1 MLMPE
6 QFLQHLKTKI
16 KPEWKT
22 AFFSAFLIGFLTY
35 LWHLSSFLVNGDSIL
50 NFHTD
55 QNTIHL
61 GRCFLT
67 YACGISSF
75 YDLPTVNGLLGILY
89 VALCSVVIVE
99 LFHLRKKLSIV
110 LVSGLLITF
119 PSVAS
124 TFAYNFTAD
133 GYLLAM
139 LFSALAVLLTCRYRF
154 GLFAGALLLCLS
166 YGSYQA
172 YIAFAMMMIIVW
184 IIWQILFMDNTVKH
198 MFRTIGR
205 LLAMGILGSLAYVAS
220 LNLLLLAQ
228 GKKLSSYQGI
238 SGFTQFSLAKI
249 KTAVIS
255 CLRYFKHFF
264 LGDLTPSLYT
274 ALNLL
279 LVLLIAYVICR
290 LAWKKR
296 IFCRIPECIVLLLC
310 LIAIPFVTAIVYFIS
325 PDVAYHTLMCAG
337 FSMIYLLPVLY
348 LEQTKSTVKADVVFS
363 WTAFGVLTLTIY
375 NFILAANINFL
386 YMNRSYEI
394 TYALAL
400 RITDRIEQ
408 LETETPI
415 TQIGII
421 GEIKTEESGYNL
433 NLPPEMTGAMFPYIV
448 SEQFGMTAFLN
459 DYFGMK
465 LRSAPDDVVIP
476 FVHTEKYQTMNI
488 WPGENSVMVDGD
500 TVYIKFEEVA
510 W

>member
-1 MLMPE
+1 MIMPE
-6 QFLQHLKTKI
+6 QFLQQLKAKI

-22 AFFSAFLIGFLTY
+22 AFFSAFLIGFFTY
-35 LWHLSSFLVNGDSIL
+35 LWHLGSFLVNGDSIH
-50 NFHTD
+50 NFHSD

-67 YACGISSF
+67 YTCGISSF
-75 YDLPTVNGLLGILY
+75 YDLPAVNGLLGILY

-99 LFHLRKKLSIV
+99 LFQIKKKLSIV
-110 LVSGLLITF
+110 LASGLLITF

-139 LFSALAVLLTCRYRF
+139 LFGALAVLLTCRYRF
-154 GLFAGALLLCLS
+154 GLLAGALLLCFS

-172 YIAFAMMMIIVW
+172 YIAFTVMMIIVW
-184 IIWQILFMDNTVKH
+184 IIWQLLFVNKALKDIIL
-198 MFRTIGR
+198 TIGR
-205 LLAMGILGSLAYVAS
+205 LLAMGVLGSFAYVAS

-228 GKKLSSYQGI
+228 GKELSSYQGI

-249 KTAVIS
+249 KTAVLS

-274 ALNLL
+274 VLNILL
-279 LVLLIAYVICR
+279 ALLIVFVVLR
-290 LAWKKR
+290 LAWKR
-296 IFCRIPECIVLLLC
+296 QIFRRIPECILLLFC
-310 LIAIPFVTAIVYFIS
+310 FAAIPFVTAIVYFIS

-337 FSMIYLLPVLY
+337 FSMLYLLPVLY
-348 LEQTKSTVKADVVFS
+348 LEQTESSIKMDVVFS
-363 WTAFGVLTLTIY
+363 WTTLAVLALTIY

-394 TYALAL
+394 TYALGL

-408 LETETPI
+408 LETDAPI

-421 GEIKTEESGYNL
+421 GEIKTKDSGYNL

-459 DYFGMK
+459 DYFGMT
-465 LRSAPDDVVIP
+465 LRNAPDDVVIP
-476 FVHTEKYQTMNI
+476 FVHTEKYQTMDI
-488 WPGENSVMVDGD
+488 WPGKNSVMVDGD
-500 TVYIKFEEVA
+500 TVYVKFEDVE